1 MKRDTFIVQN
11 ADRESAHSRMI
22 KKKIGSFY
30 TPQHLAKLIAEETLD
45 AWIINQGRIRKN
57 DISNLDK
64 LSQSLKKQL
73 LKNLQTIRVLDP
85 SVGAGV
91 FLCVAADWL
100 NRMRKSLGD
109 SMTPLQRRIH
119 IVNTSLYG
127 VDLASEAVSECKR
140 NLIAWS
146 YQDDIDSKALK
157 EQDLTNI
164 KFGNSLVGLVN
175 QSGMMKSLTRSRLHE
190 SHHGSNIIETD
201 DFHWFDEFK
210 EIMQGSNPGF
220 DVILGNPPYG
230 NLLNDRERWHI
241 QNTYPFNVGGG
252 RLGTWNSAAHFIV
265 RSRMVMKEGAQLGFL
280 VPNSILRVHQF
291 SKIRN
296 YLLDEMHLW
305 KIIDEGSPFDGV
317 TLEMVS
323 IFCEATKS
331 NRFSPIEVE
340 SRRPEHE
347 QSNRVEWDV
356 LKSSRVFS
364 IYHDSV
370 YQKILNRGKR
380 NLLIASRGRDI
391 PKEHVREVKSN
402 IFKTPYITSGR
413 SVRRYQIN
421 VQHQFYTDDWFTH
434 DERMRESFDN
444 ELLVATKN
452 YRYPRCVIK
461 PRGMIH
467 GGGIVK
473 ITPLFE
479 NANIRA
485 LGLILNSR
493 LIRYICERYL
503 TNYSQLT
510 TCLNTG
516 IMNDLPVVMPIN
528 SNVFAVLFDMISQ
541 LYSETTNQQFN
552 ESRQFLEH
560 LGNAMV
566 YEIYFS
572 DDQLL
577 QDLVMGTLSKEHE
590 NKFYPI
596 AINNHLQNEDV
607 ITAIQDIMNESTVRK
622 IESHLGVHD

>member
-1 MKRDTFIVQN
+1 
-11 ADRESAHSRMI
+11 
-22 KKKIGSFY
+22 
-30 TPQHLAKLIAEETLD
+30 
-45 AWIINQGRIRKN
+45 
-57 DISNLDK
+57 
-64 LSQSLKKQL
+64 
-73 LKNLQTIRVLDP
+73 
-85 SVGAGV
+85 
-91 FLCVAADWL
+91 
-100 NRMRKSLGD
+100 
-109 SMTPLQRRIH
+109 
-119 IVNTSLYG
+119 
-127 VDLASEAVSECKR
+127 
-140 NLIAWS
+140 
-146 YQDDIDSKALK
+146 
-157 EQDLTNI
+157 
-164 KFGNSLVGLVN
+164 
-175 QSGMMKSLTRSRLHE
+175 
-190 SHHGSNIIETD
+190 
-201 DFHWFDEFK
+201 
-210 EIMQGSNPGF
+210 
-220 DVILGNPPYG
+220 
-230 NLLNDRERWHI
+230 
-241 QNTYPFNVGGG
+241 
-252 RLGTWNSAAHFIV
+252 
-265 RSRMVMKEGAQLGFL
+265 
-280 VPNSILRVHQF
+280 PNSILRVHQF

-323 IFCEATKS
+323 IFCEATKN
-331 NRFSPIEVE
+331 NRFSTIEVE

-391 PKEHVREVKSN
+391 PREHVREVKSN

-566 YEIYFS
+566 YEIYFN

-577 QDLVMGTLSKEHE
+577 QDLVMSTLSKEHE

-596 AINNHLQNEDV
+596 AISNHLQNEDV
-607 ITAIQDIMNESTVRK
+607 IIAIQDIMNESTVRK